1 MERAGVKKSER
12 EGSARGV
19 PTERGGEPREA
30 SGRLNNIIGGVLT
43 VPGRPRA
50 NSSPLPPAW
59 SLSLVLFSPP
69 ALFFLPGR
77 LLLPRARKL
86 RPRWALTE
94 GPTES
99 FSPSRAGERR
109 RGLDRAMPDADEDAR
124 RVRGHLAL
132 ADRHRGRFL
141 LPFPSPLLPPCSFF
155 LYSATFLRRGARG
168 PPRSFLPH
176 VRLLLPFRMPP
187 RCPRESPTFLLL
199 LLLLRQPSSSPL
211 SSLLSS
217 RRIHL
222 RES

>member
-1 MERAGVKKSER
+1 MHAEFRRR
-12 EGSARGV
+12 EKE
-19 PTERGGEPREA
+19 ERGGEPREA

-155 LYSATFLRRGARG
+155 LFGYVSTSRSARASALFPPARS
-168 PPRSFLPH
+168 SFTPLSYASA
-176 VRLLLPFRMPP
+176 MPS
-187 RCPRESPTFLLL
+187 RESDFS
-199 LLLLRQPSSSPL
+199 PSSSPPPASAVFL